1 MLRAATQART
11 SGGDSPRAS
20 NPHATNPSTA
30 KSIAHRNGNPK
41 FSLFQK
47 LVRQWDEIHP
57 YNAIHVLKV
66 RGQYDLQASRA
77 AWHDALEVLGMGR
90 VNIAGDSFFHE
101 CLNGDSIQHT
111 VEPCPPGVT
120 LHAWISRELNRPFC
134 PIDAV
139 PFRPFVIQEP
149 DFFWMGLVYQHWVA
163 DSASI
168 REVMREWFVRQ
179 YDPRAGRTKPRP
191 WMGGYLALFGPQR
204 SGLEMA
210 DGLLAALRST
220 SQFRR
225 VRRIEDPEMFQDLSA
240 AFMPIPSHPGL
251 IDALRQS
258 ARRHGVTVNDFFL
271 AGIAEAANELVP
283 VPRRYRRQDLA
294 VATIVNLRPK
304 VHRPMCDAF
313 GLLLG
318 FTSVCCK
325 PKQLEHW
332 DSLLHSVSAQMR
344 RQKLAGSAQSS
355 WLRLM
360 VGWWAETR
368 WLARRRSSDP
378 SRWDG
383 MELSPAATMQRS
395 FALRRDPQPSFT
407 PQCPTSAWKREQRSL
422 EICEGRSDKRG
433 CIGRLRSRLSAKLLR
448 IPPPQAGN
456 SLFLVPSKMPPRT
469 SPGQPAGFAAVMK
482 YFLRRIRR
490 RGIPHPG
497 QALRLRSAHAVHHG
511 VRRSG
516 AQSHRADDEGS
527 QK

>member
-1 MLRAATQART
+1 MPPLMLRAATQART

-360 VGWWAETR
+360 VGWWAGKMLPPEKVLEFYR
-368 WLARRRSSDP
+368 KRVSIAGANSNVNLNHAWAARYNPDP
-378 SRWDG
+378 I
-383 MELSPAATMQRS
+383 
-395 FALRRDPQPSFT
+395 
-407 PQCPTSAWKREQRSL
+407 L
-422 EICEGRSDKRG
+422 E
-433 CIGRLRSRLSAKLLR
+433 
-448 IPPPQAGN
+448 
-456 SLFLVPSKMPPRT
+456 
-469 SPGQPAGFAAVMK
+469 
-482 YFLRRIRR
+482 Y
-490 RGIPHPG
+490 
-497 QALRLRSAHAVHHG
+497 
-511 VRRSG
+511 
-516 AQSHRADDEGS
+516 HRAPPTGPMTPLVLSTTTLGKTMSIGLTYRPAILPTDKAAEFGRMFAERMNVLAT
-527 QK
+527 